1 MRWVHACVDTCH
13 STSVVL
19 MVTYQLRLSVVS
31 YPSFSASYGQ
41 SKECISNRIIFL
53 SMTENKPQIEGT
65 LRNFGYFLN
74 GNRGLKRKSRTFER
88 INVEVTVPGSST

>member
-1 MRWVHACVDTCH
+1 MRWVHACVDTCP
-13 STSVVL
+13 STSLVL

-53 SMTENKPQIEGT
+53 SMTENKPQIEGSF
-65 LRNFGYFLN
+65 RNFGYLSN
-74 GNRGLKRKSRTFER
+74 ENRGLIKR
-88 INVEVTVPGSST
+88 INGSPERSRE

>member
-1 MRWVHACVDTCH
+1 VVYAHCGVHACVDICP
-13 STSVVL
+13 STGW
-19 MVTYQLRLSVVS
+19 SVVS

-88 INVEVTVPGSST
+88 INVEVTVPGSAT